1 MNRYCMNVG
10 YKGYEHSSRVHLA
23 VYSHCQQEKVF
34 LCSPFL
40 VSSAVEVSCER
51 PIPLVESV
59 HQRLKYP
66 ASVRFR
72 WSNPAVEVSCERPIP
87 LVESAVEVSCERPIP
102 LVESLHPRLKYTASV
117 RFRWSNPAVE
127 NAPTFLWTGS
137 LFFENQQQ
145 LSAYLLQHCPCHG
158 SKGRLPH

>member
-1 MNRYCMNVG
+1 MNKYYMNVG
-10 YKGYEHSSRVHLA
+10 HKGYEHSSRVHLA

-72 WSNPAVEVSCERPIP
+72 WLNHAVEVSCERPIP
-87 LVESAVEVSCERPIP
+87 LVESAVE
-102 LVESLHPRLKYTASV
+102 ASD
-117 RFRWSNPAVE
+117 
-127 NAPTFLWTGS
+127 
-137 LFFENQQQ
+137 
-145 LSAYLLQHCPCHG
+145 SA
-158 SKGRLPH
+158 GRICG